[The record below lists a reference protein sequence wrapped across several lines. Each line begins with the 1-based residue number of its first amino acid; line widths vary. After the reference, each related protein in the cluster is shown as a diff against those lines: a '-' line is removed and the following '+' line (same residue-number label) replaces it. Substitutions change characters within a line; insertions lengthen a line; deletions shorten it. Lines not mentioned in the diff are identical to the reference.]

1 MSKPTKSSLFI
12 VSPSVELGG
21 FYQQLLRR
29 TGSYEQLG
37 NLLVQLGEQAH
48 AVREFDKVREIGLLL
63 SNTPLKRYRA
73 IGYYFLA
80 VAANSVGNGD
90 QDEARRLFEL
100 VVDTAPDIYKRKAIL
115 SLGALARHR
124 GEVDSALYLYRE
136 TVKSE
141 GLGLSGLQAM
151 RGFAVLKSAEGFHES
166 AVKDLEVILPIIRFA
181 PLNIYLDFL
190 NSYAVD
196 LSAVGRLHEATNV
209 SSLVVASPL
218 SARYPE
224 WRETLS
230 EIRSK
235 QKRRST
241 VAISRPEIEREFEAE
256 PEIIED
262 ALQAARIQTVIDFMS
277 ANLHRAV
284 TLPELAEIVH
294 LSASR
299 FSDIFKIQTGLSPI
313 AYLIKLRMERAHE
326 LLITRFES
334 IKEIMA
340 MVGYSD
346 RANFLRHFR
355 RYFELTPS
363 EYRKRGFTRA

>member
-1 MSKPTKSSLFI
+1 M
-12 VSPSVELGG
+12 
-21 FYQQLLRR
+21 
-29 TGSYEQLG
+29 
-37 NLLVQLGEQAH
+37 
-48 AVREFDKVREIGLLL
+48 
-63 SNTPLKRYRA
+63 
-73 IGYYFLA
+73 
-80 VAANSVGNGD
+80 
-90 QDEARRLFEL
+90 
-100 VVDTAPDIYKRKAIL
+100 
-115 SLGALARHR
+115 
-124 GEVDSALYLYRE
+124 
-136 TVKSE
+136 KSE

-151 RGFAVLKSAEGFHES
+151 RGIAVLKSTEGFHES
-166 AVKDLEVILPIIRFA
+166 AVKDLETILPIIRFA

-224 WRETLS
+224 WQETLS

-256 PEIIED
+256 PDVIED

-277 ANLHRAV
+277 ANLHRAI

-294 LSASR
+294 LSTSR

-313 AYLIKLRMERAHE
+313 AYLIKLRIEKAHE

-355 RYFELTPS
+355 RYFEFAPS
-363 EYRKRGFTRA
+363 EYRKRDFMR